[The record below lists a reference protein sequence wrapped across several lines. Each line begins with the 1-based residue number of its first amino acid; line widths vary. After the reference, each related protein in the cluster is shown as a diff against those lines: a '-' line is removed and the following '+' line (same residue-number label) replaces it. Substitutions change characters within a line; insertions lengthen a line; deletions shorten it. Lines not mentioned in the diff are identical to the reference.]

1 VEKRIGYGRE
11 MVDAKFWHER
21 WRKNEIGFHE
31 GKPNPS
37 LVKFVG
43 RLGLRKGARVFVPLC
58 GKTRDIGWLLGKGF
72 RVAGAELSEVAVAQL
87 FEELKVEPKISAVGK
102 LKKYRAKNLEIFVG
116 DVFAVTRKALG
127 RVDAIY
133 DRAALVALPEL
144 VRKRY
149 TAHLMR
155 ITDRAPQLLL
165 SFEYDQRVMEGPP
178 FSITNA
184 ELVAQYGK
192 DYELILLSSA
202 TLPDG
207 LKGKWPATENA
218 WLLRRKTVSV

>member
-1 VEKRIGYGRE
+1 

-31 GKPNPS
+31 GKPNPL

-72 RVAGAELSEVAVAQL
+72 RVAGAELSEVAVGQL
-87 FEELKVEPKISAVGK
+87 FKELNVEPKISAAGK
-102 LKKYRAKNLEIFVG
+102 LKKYCAKNLDIFVG
-116 DVFAVTRKALG
+116 DVFAVKRKLVG

-133 DRAALVALPEL
+133 DRAALVALPDM

-155 ITDRAPQLLL
+155 ITNKAPQLLL
-165 SFEYDQRVMEGPP
+165 SFEYDQQLMEGPP

-184 ELVAQYGK
+184 ELVARYGM

-202 TLPDG
+202 KLPNG
-207 LKGKWPATENA
+207 LKGKWPATESS
-218 WLLRRKTVSV
+218 WMLRPER

>member
-1 VEKRIGYGRE
+1 
-11 MVDAKFWHER
+11 MSDAKFWHER
-21 WRKNEIGFHE
+21 WRKNEIGCHE
-31 GKPNPS
+31 GKPNPL

-72 RVAGAELSEVAVAQL
+72 RVAGAELSEVAVTQL
-87 FEELKVEPKISAVGK
+87 FKELKVVPKISAAGK

-133 DRAALVALPEL
+133 DRAALVALPEM

-149 TAHLMR
+149 SAHLKR
-155 ITDRAPQLLL
+155 ITNKAPQLLI

-184 ELVAQYGK
+184 ELVARYAK
-192 DYELILLSSA
+192 DYELVLLSSA
-202 TLPDG
+202 KLPNG

-218 WLLRRKTVSV
+218 WLLNRGSVRNSR